1 MDGGACMG
9 ILPDIL
15 GLASLAPARAQ
26 QDTHEKLVNRAQRVG
41 AECAIVVL
49 LTDAA

>member
-1 MDGGACMG
+1 MG
-9 ILPDIL
+9 ILPHIL

-26 QDTHEKLVNRAQRVG
+26 QDTHEKLVNRAQR

-49 LTDAA
+49 LTDPA